1 MPTPS
6 DDRLHPHS
14 LVDDLHHDRLTH
26 TTCPPD
32 NERADAWRSNDGTLD
47 GDPLDHNP
55 VDDAPP
61 PQHQAEPSV
70 DVVTPGAMDTVN
82 GQQGVNTK
90 MVDMEQE
97 QSSTDG
103 MSPMS
108 GNAEVKEEEP
118 RLSPA
123 PIATAVATTPS
134 CSSMTHEFSNVRVRI
149 LQAGTFIATMLM

>member
-6 DDRLHPHS
+6 DDRLHQHS

-32 NERADAWRSNDGTLD
+32 NERAEAWGSNDGTLD
-47 GDPLDHNP
+47 GDLLDHTP

-61 PQHQAEPSV
+61 PQHQAEPSAE
-70 DVVTPGAMDTVN
+70 VVTPGAMDIIIV
-82 GQQGVNTK
+82 QQGVNTK
-90 MVDMEQE
+90 MVDIEQE

-108 GNAEVKEEEP
+108 GTAEVKDEEP

-123 PIATAVATTPS
+123 PIATAVATTS
-134 CSSMTHEFSNVRVRI
+134 SYCSMTHEFSNVRV
-149 LQAGTFIATMLM
+149 